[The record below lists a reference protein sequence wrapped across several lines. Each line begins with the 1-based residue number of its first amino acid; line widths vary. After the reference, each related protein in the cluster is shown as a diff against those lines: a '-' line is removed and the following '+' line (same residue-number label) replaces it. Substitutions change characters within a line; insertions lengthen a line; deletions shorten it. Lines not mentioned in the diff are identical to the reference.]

1 MQRAILAL
9 GGLVGLG
16 IGLAMLLIPDAFHG
30 SAGIVLD
37 GNASLMSEMR
47 AFGGVLLA
55 LSLVVLLGAVISQ
68 LTFTAAVVASLV
80 YLSYGLSRL
89 LSMAMDGMPSE
100 MLIGATALEILMGLA
115 CLGVLTS
122 LRGGRF
128 ASDAYQGA

>member
-9 GGLVGLG
+9 GGLVGIG
-16 IGLAMLLIPDAFHG
+16 IGLAMLLIPDTFHG

-37 GNASLMSEMR
+37 ENASLMSEMR
-47 AFGGVLLA
+47 AFGGVLVA
-55 LSLVVLLGAVISQ
+55 LSLVVLLGSVISQ

-89 LSMAMDGMPSE
+89 LSMAIDGMPSE
-100 MLIGATALEILMGLA
+100 MLVGATALEILMGLA
-115 CLGVLTS
+115 CVGVLMG

-128 ASDAYQGA
+128 ANDAYQGA